1 MAVMALETQKTFNPS
16 KQNSF
21 GYTGLIQFGNA
32 AASRLGTTT
41 SGTQNNVCYKSVE
54 LCRKIFQFERI

>member
-32 AASRLGTTT
+32 AASRLEQQLLH
-41 SGTQNNVCYKSVE
+41 SK
-54 LCRKIFQFERI
+54 